1 MAKILGL
8 WKYSFN
14 RKEAE
19 KSRKERSV

>member
-19 KSRKERSV
+19 KSRKER